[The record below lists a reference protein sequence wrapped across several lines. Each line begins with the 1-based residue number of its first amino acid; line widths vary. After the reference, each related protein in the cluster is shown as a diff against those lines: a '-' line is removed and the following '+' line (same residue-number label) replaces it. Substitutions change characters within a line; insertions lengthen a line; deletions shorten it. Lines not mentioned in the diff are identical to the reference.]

1 MVYRGKPSAGCEN
14 CRKAKK
20 RCGLELPACTRC
32 VKLKKTCSG
41 YRDTTALQI
50 QDESET
56 VKLKA
61 ERQKKKVES
70 QQWQQQ
76 KSGKLDAAVTVTSIP
91 TPASMNSDSSSSSD
105 STIDLDMTS
114 DQLEQNGFLPSDSD
128 DFYPAGWGVMPFV
141 AAALKPKPDDIA
153 MTYFYNQFT
162 SNSHWDFMRE
172 FARKA
177 KLDPCLDLAIKACG
191 MAALDNVESVV
202 LGRDYA
208 RSQYVEALSIL
219 NDALRDPKRCRTDEA
234 LIAVSMLGYYENL
247 TCDGRASI
255 QSWKAHVEGATQLLR
270 LRGKAQF
277 KTQVGRILFREVRNQ
292 IMISCI
298 WDDRHPP
305 DFLMDYQEELQQHTV
320 DVTIAAP
327 ADALVHLCFDFASF
341 RAKVR
346 YREISD
352 SDAAEVASELEKQFL
367 QWSIDCAAN
376 DKWRYIEIEVADS
389 EHVWDGKVH
398 SYYGHPMPTVWN
410 TWRSMRIMLSRTQ
423 EMLCRRFSFSDSE
436 REEQMQ
442 YFRKIRRTLTDEICF
457 TTPVALGHSSP
468 AFTSACILITAYA
481 SIWPLF
487 FAGTCALERSG
498 PSAWEILMGQPPRP
512 GAAHS
517 AAAAQATWIMSRLSH
532 ISDKVGLKWADGV
545 AAVLRGDFSIHPDV
559 LPE

>member
-1 MVYRGKPSAGCEN
+1 M
-14 CRKAKK
+14 
-20 RCGLELPACTRC
+20 
-32 VKLKKTCSG
+32 KLKKTCSG

-61 ERQKKKVES
+61 ERQKTKAQT

-76 KSGKLDAAVTVTSIP
+76 KSTKQDAAVASIP

-114 DQLEQNGFLPSDSD
+114 DQELNGLLSDSD
-128 DFYPAGWGVMPFV
+128 DYYPAGWGIAPYV
-141 AAALKPKPDDIA
+141 AAALKPKPDDLA
-153 MTYFYNQFT
+153 VTYFYNQFT

-172 FARKA
+172 FARKP
-177 KLDPCLDLAIKACG
+177 KIDPCLELAIKACG

-208 RSQYVEALSIL
+208 RSQYVEALSLL

-234 LIAVSMLGYYENL
+234 LIAVAMLGYYENL

-270 LRGKAQF
+270 LRGKQQF
-277 KTQVGRILFREVRNQ
+277 KTQIGRILFREVRNQ

-305 DFLMDYQEELQQHTV
+305 DFLLEYQQELQDHTV
-320 DVTIAAP
+320 DATIAAP
-327 ADALVHLCFDFASF
+327 SDVCVRLCFDFASLRARIRF
-341 RAKVR
+341 RQ
-346 YREISD
+346 ISD
-352 SDAAEVASELEKQFL
+352 EEAAEAASELERQFI
-367 QWSIDCAAN
+367 QWSIDCSAN
-376 DKWRYIEIEVADS
+376 PHWRYIEIEVADS

-398 SYYGHPMPTVWN
+398 SYYGHPMPLVWN

-423 EMLCRRFSFSDSE
+423 EMLCRRFQFSDSE

-442 YFRKIRRTLTDEICF
+442 YFRKTRRALTDEICA
-457 TTPVALGHSSP
+457 TIPVALGHSSP

-498 PSAWEILMGQPPRP
+498 PSAWEILMGQPPRA

-517 AAAAQATWIMSRLSH
+517 AAAAQATWIMNRLDY
-532 ISDKVGLKWADGV
+532 ISNKVGLKWADGV
-545 AAVLRGDFSIHPDV
+545 ASVLRGDFSIHPDV